1 MNSLNNTKKED
12 YKKYVYVRIPV
23 EEYQEIIQGKKK
35 ITKGD
40 LEAWRFSYDL
50 KQSEK
55 QAYARR
61 ASKIKQKKT
70 IFKLLKALENYYL
83 GLFKEEKKLNPSRLA
98 KLAKVNYKTANKFFK
113 EHKLQEWIPRFEK
126 EPQNTLKEFKIVEL
140 SEILT

>member
-1 MNSLNNTKKED
+1 MNFFNTKKED
-12 YKKYVYVRIPV
+12 YKKYVYVRIPI
-23 EEYQEIIQGKKK
+23 EEYEEIIQGKKK

-61 ASKIKQKKT
+61 AARIKQKKT
-70 IFKLLKALENYYL
+70 ILKILRILENYYL

-98 KLAKVNYKTANKFFK
+98 KLAKVNYKTASKFWK
-113 EHKLQEWIPRFEK
+113 EHNLQEWISKFE
-126 EPQNTLKEFKIVEL
+126 ENPQEALKEFKIIEL
-140 SEILT
+140 SEILS

>member
-1 MNSLNNTKKED
+1 MNFLNNTKKED
-12 YKKYVYVRIPV
+12 YKKYVYVRIPI
-23 EEYQEIIQGKKK
+23 EEYQEIIEGKKR

-61 ASKIKQKKT
+61 AARIKQKKT
-70 IFKLLKALENYYL
+70 ILKLLKALENYYT
-83 GLFKEEKKLNPSRLA
+83 GLFKEEKKLNPSQLA
-98 KLAKVNYKTANKFFK
+98 KLANVNYKTANKFWK
-113 EHKLQEWIPRFEK
+113 EHNLQEWISKFK
-126 EPQNTLKEFKIVEL
+126 DNPQNTLKEFKIIEL

>member
-1 MNSLNNTKKED
+1 MNFFNTKKED
-12 YKKYVYVRIPV
+12 YKKYVYVRIPI
-23 EEYQEIIQGKKK
+23 EEYEEIIQGKKK

-70 IFKLLKALENYYL
+70 ILKLLKALENYYT
-83 GLFKEEKKLNPSRLA
+83 GLFKEEKELNPNQLA
-98 KLAKVNYKTANKFFK
+98 KLANVNYKTANKFWK
-113 EHKLQEWIPRFEK
+113 EHNLQEWIPKFE
-126 EPQNTLKEFKIVEL
+126 ENPQEALKEFKIIEL
-140 SEILT
+140 SEILS

>member
-1 MNSLNNTKKED
+1 MDFLNNTKKED

-55 QAYARR
+55 KAYARR

-70 IFKLLKALENYYL
+70 ILKLLKALENYYL
-83 GLFKEEKKLNPSRLA
+83 GLFKEEKELNLSRLA
-98 KLAKVNYKTANKFFK
+98 KLAKVNYKTASKFWK
-113 EHKLQEWIPRFEK
+113 EHNLQEWIPRFEK
-126 EPQNTLKEFKIVEL
+126 EPIEALKEFKIIEL
-140 SEILT
+140 SEILS

>member
-1 MNSLNNTKKED
+1 MNFFNIKKED

-61 ASKIKQKKT
+61 AARIKQKKT
-70 IFKLLKALENYYL
+70 ILKILRTLENYYL

-98 KLAKVNYKTANKFFK
+98 KLTKVNYKTANKFWK
-113 EHKLQEWIPRFEK
+113 EHNLKEWISKFE
-126 EPQNTLKEFKIVEL
+126 ENPQEALKEFKIIEL
-140 SEILT
+140 SEILS